1 MEAGEQTSFCP
12 ENRCRSRWRKSAA
25 TKMRFFLTA
34 LSSPVLTQIECHVE
48 PREEERGAGEGP
60 TGCRKAG
67 EPMAVMRTRDE
78 SVADI
83 VQEETRT
90 DRERTTIERP
100 LGRQEEEG

>member
-1 MEAGEQTSFCP
+1 
-12 ENRCRSRWRKSAA
+12 
-25 TKMRFFLTA
+25 
-34 LSSPVLTQIECHVE
+34 
-48 PREEERGAGEGP
+48 
-60 TGCRKAG
+60 
-67 EPMAVMRTRDE
+67 MAVMRTRDE